1 MNLEYASP
9 TTGSPLGCVTAAA
22 TICPRSGEG
31 RSGTAPSAAPS
42 TPAATAS
49 TAASAIDHQATALK
63 VHKLRLFPETAH
75 AIGVHTHEQGRALF
89 SGAGLVGC
97 QHSATDHQGIITLF
111 FNSRE
116 NFRTAVQWVKDCKA
130 DGGGGGGGAGGR
142 AGGVDGEDGMYGGEG
157 PAVQYY
163 RVGQQIEARYEGGP
177 EFYPGS
183 IVFAN
188 ADGTVNVQYADGN
201 QEMDVDGERVRPLP
215 LDCIYYVGQ
224 VRAAK
229 GEYSVTVHS
238 ILRPSTFSISLCTQ
252 NHVPNSTISYG
263 GLCGFY

>member
-1 MNLEYASP
+1 M
-9 TTGSPLGCVTAAA
+9 
-22 TICPRSGEG
+22 
-31 RSGTAPSAAPS
+31 
-42 TPAATAS
+42 
-49 TAASAIDHQATALK
+49 DQQATALK

-75 AIGVHTHEQGRALF
+75 AIGAHTHEQAFALF

-111 FNSRE
+111 FNSKE

-130 DGGGGGGGAGGR
+130 DGGGRGGGAGGV
-142 AGGVDGEDGMYGGEG
+142 GDENGMYGSEG

-201 QEMDVDGERVRPLP
+201 QEMDVDGECVRPLP

-224 VRAAK
+224 VRARK
-229 GEYSVTVHS
+229 ESTVQYCAQYTAACTA
-238 ILRPSTFSISLCTQ
+238 PSR
-252 NHVPNSTISYG
+252 
-263 GLCGFY
+263 